1 MRTIPEIVSFLLF
14 FFFSRKTVFFSILFF
29 LCVIRCR
36 RFWCVFYLSNRKG
49 RSFAVTRF
57 MVGETRSAHRLEGSA
72 LETPWTRTGAKV
84 KKRKET
90 QNSKRDTRTLARRPF
105 FFLRVFR
112 PTQSQGLACPQSK
125 TKLGTGN
132 GKVPEF
138 RRFPAGFF
146 FVRID
151 YPVMIGGKNR
161 KEWDSH
167 TGTN

>member
-84 KKRKET
+84 KKKKRNTKFEERHENAGTKAVFFPPSFSPHSKPRIGLSSIENET
-90 QNSKRDTRTLARRPF
+90 RHRQR
-105 FFLRVFR
+105 
-112 PTQSQGLACPQSK
+112 
-125 TKLGTGN
+125 
-132 GKVPEF
+132 
-138 RRFPAGFF
+138 
-146 FVRID
+146 
-151 YPVMIGGKNR
+151 
-161 KEWDSH
+161 
-167 TGTN
+167 